1 MVSIWSPVLPAVF
14 KCPDSLRC
22 FRHQEKKIAITY
34 FTQLEWTVALQDAHK
49 AWLGQL
55 WEAGKWEQGWKHCP
69 ADLPKIVPCCVYS
82 SFGLERSMVPKL

>member
-1 MVSIWSPVLPAVF
+1 MVSIWSPVSNCAVQMPRF
-14 KCPDSLRC
+14 SQVFVPPR
-22 FRHQEKKIAITY
+22 KKKAIAY
-34 FTQLEWTVALQDAHK
+34 STQLEWTVALQNAHK

-55 WEAGKWEQGWKHCP
+55 LEAGKWEQGWKHCP